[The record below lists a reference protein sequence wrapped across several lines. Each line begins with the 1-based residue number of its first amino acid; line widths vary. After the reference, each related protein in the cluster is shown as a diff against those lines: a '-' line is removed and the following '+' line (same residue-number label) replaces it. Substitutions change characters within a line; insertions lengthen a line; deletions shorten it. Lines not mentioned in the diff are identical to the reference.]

1 MAVRAQ
7 DFQIPKITHEEVNEN
22 RGVFVIEPLDRGFG
36 YTFGNSLRRVLL
48 SSLEGAAVTS
58 VKLEGVAHEFT
69 TLPGVREDVTD
80 IILNLKQLVC
90 ILHGESP
97 EVEVRLTKRGEGIVT
112 AADIEAPADLE
123 ILNPELEIAN
133 LSSKGRL
140 EITLTIGR
148 GRGYVPAEGNRG
160 QAHTIGVIPVD
171 SMFSPIRRVAYDV
184 EAARVGQRTD
194 YDKLILDVTTN
205 GSIDPKDA
213 IAQAA
218 EILIRQLAIFTDLE
232 KMEGF
237 GEARR
242 PRPSGADSVGVS
254 LARGMEN
261 FPIEELELGVRSYN
275 CLKRVGIETIG
286 DLVTKTENELAAI
299 PNFGKKSIEEVKE
312 TLAAARPAPPRRRGR
327 QRRGGVEADVRH
339 ERSGKKLGRDS
350 AHRKALYANLAG
362 ALIEHGRIKTT
373 VTKAKAVKPIAEQ
386 MITLGRRGDLHAR
399 RQAIA
404 FLRSRDVV
412 HKLFAEVA
420 PRFEDRPGGYSRIIR
435 IGPRPGDAAE
445 MAYLELVDEEYVAK
459 EREERDAASP
469 SAAVPRRGGRGGA
482 RGARPRRS
490 RSRRRAE
497 AEASRAR
504 AEAEAD
510 EPAPR
515 ATSPR
520 PTTRG
525 LDADADEGADD
536 RRSRA
541 PPTLRSAERLR
552 EARAEEPPADHGERD
567 QLEARRRSPR

>member
-1 MAVRAQ
+1 MSARSTVI
-7 DFQIPKITHEEVNEN
+7 DFHVPKITHEEVKEN
-22 RGVFVIEPLDRGFG
+22 RGIFAIEPLDRGFG

-58 VKLEGVAHEFT
+58 VKIEGVAHEFT

-123 ILNPELEIAN
+123 ILNPDLEIAN

-171 SMFSPIRRVAYDV
+171 SMFSPINRCSYDV

-205 GSIDPKDA
+205 GSLDPKDA

-232 KMEGF
+232 RIEGF
-237 GEARR
+237 GESA
-242 PRPSGADSVGVS
+242 PVEGGATPETA
-254 LARGMEN
+254 LAHGMEN

-286 DLVTKTENELAAI
+286 DLVMKSENELAAI

-312 TLAAARPAPPRRRGR
+312 TLAQHG
-327 QRRGGVEADVRH
+327 
-339 ERSGKKLGRDS
+339 
-350 AHRKALYANLAG
+350 
-362 ALIEHGRIKTT
+362 LI
-373 VTKAKAVKPIAEQ
+373 
-386 MITLGRRGDLHAR
+386 LRGDN
-399 RQAIA
+399 
-404 FLRSRDVV
+404 
-412 HKLFAEVA
+412 
-420 PRFEDRPGGYSRIIR
+420 GG
-435 IGPRPGDAAE
+435 G
-445 MAYLELVDEEYVAK
+445 LE
-459 EREERDAASP
+459 
-469 SAAVPRRGGRGGA
+469 
-482 RGARPRRS
+482 
-490 RSRRRAE
+490 
-497 AEASRAR
+497 
-504 AEAEAD
+504 
-510 EPAPR
+510 
-515 ATSPR
+515 
-520 PTTRG
+520 
-525 LDADADEGADD
+525 
-536 RRSRA
+536 
-541 PPTLRSAERLR
+541 
-552 EARAEEPPADHGERD
+552 
-567 QLEARRRSPR
+567 